1 MEKYSKRKQLSLLY
15 RCSFT
20 RLGLNY
26 YTFYET
32 LFEQAFVP
40 EKIMEIS
47 REFNRILGEFLEGK
61 GELSQLDTL
70 RNRIIGDMEIV
81 TAYTD
86 CFQIYEYVLNRVE
99 RRFVKGEPVRSS
111 VETFVLSLMETLSQ
125 DRDAAILNSRIQEI
139 MGQLPVRY
147 TKQKFYSL
155 LMERLT
161 VYAGTGKKGFE
172 DLLYLLKTSSMVS
185 LPENMKTDEE
195 ELYAFLEKLR
205 HMNYRH
211 MNKEEYWE
219 CVDCIHN
226 SSDRLRRDAGLYLL
240 VSDLVNDLY
249 VLFLS
254 RQEALVDSQEEQVF
268 ENLAKEVLKQ
278 FEREDKAPLGKEL
291 FECLEKLEG
300 IQEDTM
306 ERLTFEDGEQDDT
319 LLKIQKL
326 TSGSS
331 FARLDETEDADE
343 PADRA
348 WIEEKGR
355 ELCKELDQA
364 FSGMEKP
371 VVMAMMAKMFSYLP
385 VVFRSMQELET
396 YIRDSLESCTDL
408 AEQEACMEIL
418 TWEMMEEDALV

>member
-1 MEKYSKRKQLSLLY
+1 MEKHSKRKQLSLLY
-15 RCSFT
+15 RYSFT
-20 RLGLNY
+20 RMGLNY
-26 YTFYET
+26 YTFYESV
-32 LFEQAFVP
+32 FEQAFVP
-40 EKIMEIS
+40 EKIREIS

-61 GELSQLDTL
+61 GELSQLDDL
-70 RNRIIGDMEIV
+70 RNRIIGDMEII

-99 RRFVKGEPVRSS
+99 RRFVKGEPVKMS

-125 DRDAAILNSRIQEI
+125 DRDAAVLNSRVQEV
-139 MGQLPVRY
+139 MGQLPIRY

-161 VYAGTGKKGFE
+161 VYTGTGKKGFE
-172 DLLYLLKTSSMVS
+172 NMLDLLKTSSMVS
-185 LPENMKTDEE
+185 LPENMKTEQK

-219 CVDCIHN
+219 CVHCIHD
-226 SSDRLRRDAGLYLL
+226 SSERIRRETGLYLL
-240 VSDLVNDLY
+240 ASDLVNDLY

-254 RQEALVDSQEEQVF
+254 RAEAFVDAQEKQVF
-268 ENLAKEVLKQ
+268 ETLARGILNQ
-278 FEREDKAPLGKEL
+278 FEREDGAPLKDEL

-300 IQEDTM
+300 LQEDTI
-306 ERLTFEDGEQDDT
+306 ERLTFGDEEQDET

-326 TSGSS
+326 SSGSS
-331 FARLDETEDADE
+331 FARLDETKETDE

-348 WIEEKGR
+348 WIEEKTR
-355 ELCKELDQA
+355 EFCEELGQA
-364 FSGMEKP
+364 FAEMEKP
-371 VVMAMMAKMFSYLP
+371 VVRAIMAGILSSLP
-385 VVFRSMQELET
+385 VVFRSMDELET
-396 YIRDSLESCTDL
+396 YIRDSLESCTDF
-408 AEQEACMEIL
+408 AEREACMEIL